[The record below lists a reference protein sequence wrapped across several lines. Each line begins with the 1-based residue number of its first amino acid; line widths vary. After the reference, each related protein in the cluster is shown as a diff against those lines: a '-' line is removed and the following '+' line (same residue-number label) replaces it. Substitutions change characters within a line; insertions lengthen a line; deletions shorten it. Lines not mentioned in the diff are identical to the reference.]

1 MQGKGQLGEPGLP
14 GRQGPPGEPGSQVAI
29 GADTKHTC
37 STSLWTYIIAQLHC
51 GYPPTSPGWAWST
64 WVPWETWQSWTEGPP
79 RTSRWCHGGHP
90 SERWHMQ
97 WGQHWT
103 ASVQHHTIGA
113 EAAVLWWTELEGQ
126 YTVDLWGAHAAVLC
140 DYMLTC
146 LVSLCTKCINLMDCP
161 SLMEGTPGKWN
172 EWHKLWKH
180 LLMDFTY
187 TH

>member
-14 GRQGPPGEPGSQVAI
+14 GPQGPPGERGSQVAI
-29 GADTKHTC
+29 GADTKQACSASLWHYLYWKGTTIWLFC
-37 STSLWTYIIAQLHC
+37 IFAKLWISSTSL
-51 GYPPTSPGWAWST
+51 GWDWFT
-64 WVPWETWQSWTEGPP
+64 WVPWKTWQSWTEGPS

-126 YTVDLWGAHAAVLC
+126 YTVDMWGAHAAVLC

-146 LVSLCTKCINLMDCP
+146 LVSLYVQSASP
-161 SLMEGTPGKWN
+161 
-172 EWHKLWKH
+172 
-180 LLMDFTY
+180 
-187 TH
+187 